1 MCHIPNE
8 SYSSLCQHCND
19 QEQLRHQH
27 LLIKRQLNLI
37 QKTSI
42 SQPHSKVGRSKD
54 YLAVLEYIPSDKE
67 PDERIY
73 WVLVSIPVLF
83 FLVGVF
89 YLCWNRCG
97 LLKPYCSV
105 CGTICK
111 CCSISSICCNICY
124 ALCTKLEKEDLNPY
138 YGADLDE
145 AISVAEVVCVVV
157 FIRCYLQATL
167 T

>member
-8 SYSSLCQHCND
+8 SYSSFKTHCND
-19 QEQLRHQH
+19 QEQLRQQH

-37 QKTSI
+37 QKASI
-42 SQPHSKVGRSKD
+42 SQPQSKVGHNKD
-54 YLAVLEYIPSDKE
+54 YLAVLEEIPSDKE

-97 LLKPYCSV
+97 LLKPYCSL
-105 CGTICK
+105 CCTICK
-111 CCSISSICCNICY
+111 CCSICSICCNICC

-145 AISVAEVVCVVV
+145 ATSVAEVAFVIE
-157 FIRCYLQATL
+157 FIRSYFRQL
-167 T
+167 